1 MGDNQMG
8 GLSPGALKNQHLDK
22 GELDSYTFTAA
33 TGEGVALRVTD
44 VAGGSLW
51 PGFTVYGPAGNVVTW
66 GSGVDVASASFQ
78 ARSSGTYTMGI
89 YDLSTGLAST
99 GDYRLDYTRTLGP

>member
-33 TGEGVALRVTD
+33 TGEGIALRVTD

-66 GSGVDVASASFQ
+66 GSGVDVASAS
-78 ARSSGTYTMGI
+78 RSEEPRVGKEGRS
-89 YDLSTGLAST
+89 
-99 GDYRLDYTRTLGP
+99 RGPPYHYKKNVKD